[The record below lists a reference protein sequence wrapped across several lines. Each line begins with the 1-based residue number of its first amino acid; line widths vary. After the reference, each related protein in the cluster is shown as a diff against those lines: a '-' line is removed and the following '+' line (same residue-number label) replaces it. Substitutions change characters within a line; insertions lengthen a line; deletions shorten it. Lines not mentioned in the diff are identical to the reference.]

1 MPDKELD
8 FVSYNRITSKSDAFV
23 TSEELNCFVQYLP
36 STRATSY
43 NIKKEQHTAG
53 TTEDFQ
59 DYTVPDVSL
68 KISPKKLRRI
78 NPFHKNNSES
88 LLLHKFNTDPEI
100 IYPTVIKEVKTKKV
114 DYSGLM
120 LNPEQLEFL
129 LALQNVRNQS
139 VKENDTKLNIDEF
152 SVIEDRVKST
162 SFELDARYS
171 ELFVGKG
178 SGVLGSITEEAPTQT
193 FEQSQIGDYIKKMG
207 LNPNEVTIKKKFE
220 VRKGNLKDRPDVN
233 NFLQIVNTNNSSTST
248 NTIATGTQ
256 NTNNY
261 NLLNVNVDKSSGSS
275 VSIKQSKTNN
285 FRHELN
291 FDNKK
296 DIDIINNEIK
306 ISKNSFGQDI
316 DIDKIHKRLLEG
328 LNQSSLSNEFNY
340 FTQVKSARNYNI
352 FEFKEVL
359 NLTEKVSNNT
369 NYVSLSTYYDHYRTI
384 NNNYNQIKNDLN
396 FTNNQVEY
404 LTKISFNNKNTIN
417 KLFST
422 YNTYRNSILNM
433 INNITKVQKLVFNEN
448 DMQFKAGLIKTIS
461 NLNRTNVI
469 QINQLREQLNFS
481 NINMSFM
488 NQRMYRYEVNKI
500 EQTKKELNNLLNI
513 HNENNLISNI
523 LTSKIG
529 NTINQETILELINLT
544 SDETHVKNVVHIL
557 KQSTANV
564 HAVKNMIDFVN
575 LSKESNFNIDKI
587 NSQNISNIN
596 KILNLTN
603 QNLTVLSSN
612 RVSNNLFSSNSV
624 NLSQYEI
631 DQIQNSS
638 NILKNINLSEVKN
651 FSTILRS
658 YKSEE
663 IKNILNVPGIKNT
676 QNILNKL
683 DKNFK
688 ISNNNVSVQDLKTLN
703 LITEKI
709 DINKVNNITRKI
721 SQLNTN
727 NIEDIQQVSET
738 INLHS
743 DTFNK
748 IDLLS
753 SKVQKISKLT
763 SIENLTKKDIVELI
777 NIHKSTEKKNSLKIS
792 QNVTLSNQQVKN
804 LITLSKSYNENVF
817 ARNTYLENV
826 SQINLVSNAIKN
838 NQLFNVK
845 LSSIEAKEI
854 ANNLNVFS
862 DNKTEIK
869 KLSSVFNNRTIQ
881 NIDQSFIDNVNVFQ
895 TKISNFADKSKL
907 KETIESLNVTN
918 KNYNNIFS
926 NYRISQIIKK
936 SDLKENI
943 EQINIFETGKNS
955 VTINKYSFDS
965 NKKKIQNLYS
975 ELNLVQ
981 QNKIE
986 RKTSQNIS
994 QVFNELNQVTK
1005 DIKSE
1010 LKNVIRE
1017 QKNILRSTNNFVRAV
1032 SKSQNLGQQNLYDF
1046 LSFSNY
1052 VSNSKT
1058 SNTTKYGDYN
1068 QVYNLLNV
1076 SKAEADSGIKQ
1087 TVNKVVSEKIRLTQK
1102 TEKISFDIHKV
1113 NSDKIYKIFNTVKS
1127 TTNNYHEQREVEQKQ
1142 EKLIE
1147 KKVDQLLTNKIE
1159 LVTNNLVKNVLTK
1172 NEFDSIKRDIVY
1184 EILKVQNS
1192 TDEKLEQFKRETQ
1205 QTVQNMLDKFLRS

>member
-100 IYPTVIKEVKTKKV
+100 IYPTVIKEVKTKTV

-207 LNPNEVTIKKKFE
+207 LNPNEVTVKKKFE

-285 FRHELN
+285 YRHELN
-291 FDNKK
+291 FVNKK

-404 LTKISFNNKNTIN
+404 LTKVSFNNKNTIN

-422 YNTYRNSILNM
+422 HNTYRNSILNM

-500 EQTKKELNNLLNI
+500 EQIKKELNNLLNI

-544 SDETHVKNVVHIL
+544 SDETHVKNVVYIL

-575 LSKESNFNIDKI
+575 LSKESNFSIDKI

-663 IKNILNVPGIKNT
+663 IKNILNVPGIKNI
-676 QNILNKL
+676 QNIVNKL

-703 LITEKI
+703 LITERI

-738 INLHS
+738 INLQG
-743 DTFNK
+743 DTFKK

-763 SIENLTKKDIVELI
+763 SIENITNKDIVELI
-777 NIHKSTEKKNSLKIS
+777 NIHKSTENKNSFKIS

-804 LITLSKSYNENVF
+804 LINLSKSYNENVF
-817 ARNTYLENV
+817 ARNTYVENV

-845 LSSIEAKEI
+845 LSSVEAKEI

-862 DNKTEIK
+862 NNKTEIK
-869 KLSSVFNNRTIQ
+869 KLSSIFNNRTIQ

-986 RKTSQNIS
+986 RRTSQNIS

-1010 LKNVIRE
+1010 LKNVTRE

-1052 VSNSKT
+1052 VLNSKT

-1076 SKAEADSGIKQ
+1076 SKVEADSGIKQ

-1205 QTVQNMLDKFLRS
+1205 QTVQNMLEKFLRS

>member
-1 MPDKELD
+1 MPEKDLD
-8 FVSYNRITSKSDAFV
+8 FVPYDRITSKSDAFV
-23 TSEELNCFVQYLP
+23 TSEDLNCFVQYLP

-53 TTEDFQ
+53 TTEDYE

-162 SFELDARYS
+162 SFELNSRYS

-178 SGVLGSITEEAPTQT
+178 SGVLGSISDDAPTQS
-193 FEQSQIGDYIKKMG
+193 FEESQIGDYIKKLG
-207 LNPNEVTIKKKFE
+207 LNPNEVNIKKKFE
-220 VRKGNLKDRPDVN
+220 VRKGNLKDKPDVN
-233 NFLQIVNTNNSSTST
+233 NFLQIVNNDNTSSSKVI
-248 NTIATGTQ
+248 NTINTGTQ
-256 NTNNY
+256 STNNY

-275 VSIKQSKTNN
+275 VNIKHSKTNN

-291 FDNKK
+291 FVDKK
-296 DIDIINNEIK
+296 EINNVNNEIK

-316 DIDKIHKRLLEG
+316 DIDKIHRRLLEG
-328 LNQSSLSNEFNY
+328 LNQSSQSNEFNY

-352 FEFKEVL
+352 FEFKEIL

-369 NYVSLSTYYDHYRTI
+369 NYVSLSTYYDHYRTV

-422 YNTYRNSILNM
+422 HNTYRNSIMNM

-448 DMQFKAGLIKTIS
+448 DMQFKAGLIKTMS
-461 NLNRTNVI
+461 SLNRSNVI
-469 QINQLREQLNFS
+469 QINQLREQLNYS

-488 NQRMYRYEVNKI
+488 NQRMYRFEVNKI
-500 EQTKKELNNLLNI
+500 EQTKKELNNLLNVF
-513 HNENNLISNI
+513 NENNLISNI
-523 LTSKIG
+523 LTNKIG
-529 NTINQETILELINLT
+529 SAINQENILELINLT
-544 SDETHVKNVVHIL
+544 SDETHVKNVAYVL
-557 KQSTANV
+557 KQSTANI
-564 HAVKNMIDFVN
+564 HAVKNIIDYVN
-575 LSKESNFNIDKI
+575 LSKENNFNINKI

-596 KILNLTN
+596 KILNMTN
-603 QNLTVLSSN
+603 QSTNVLSSN
-612 RVSNNLFSSNSV
+612 KISNNIFSSNSI
-624 NLSQYEI
+624 NLSQQEI

-638 NILKNINLSEVKN
+638 NILKNINLSEVQTL
-651 FSTILRS
+651 STVLRS

-663 IKNILNVPGIKNT
+663 IRNVLNSPEIKNI
-676 QNILNKL
+676 QNI
-683 DKNFK
+683 FK
-688 ISNNNVSVQDLKTLN
+688 DFKTSNSNMSVQNLKSLN

-709 DINKVNNITRKI
+709 DINKINNITRKI
-721 SQLNTN
+721 SHLNTN

-743 DTFNK
+743 DTFKN

-763 SIENLTKKDIVELI
+763 SIENITNKDIVELI
-777 NIHKSTEKKNSLKIS
+777 NIHKSTENKNSFKIS
-792 QNVTLSNQQVKN
+792 QNVTLSNQQVNN
-804 LITLSKSYNENVF
+804 LINLSKSYSENVS
-817 ARNTYLENV
+817 AKNNYIENI
-826 SQINLVSNAIKN
+826 SQINLISNSIKN
-838 NQLFNVK
+838 NQLFNTK
-845 LSSIEAKEI
+845 LSSIEVKEI
-854 ANNLNVFS
+854 ANSLNVFS
-862 DNKTEIK
+862 NNKTEIK
-869 KLSSVFNNRTIQ
+869 KLSSIFNNRTIQ
-881 NIDQSFIDNVNVFQ
+881 SIDQSFVDNVNVFQ

-926 NYRISQIIKK
+926 NYKISQIIKK

-943 EQINIFETGKNS
+943 EQINIFESGKNS
-955 VTINKYSFDS
+955 TTINKYSFDS

-981 QNKIE
+981 ENKIE
-986 RKTSQNIS
+986 RRTSQNIS
-994 QVFNELNQVTK
+994 QVFSELNQVTK

-1010 LKNVIRE
+1010 LRNVIRE
-1017 QKNILRSTNNFVRAV
+1017 QKNIFRSTNNFVRAV

-1052 VSNSKT
+1052 VSTSKT

-1076 SKAEADSGIKQ
+1076 SKVEADNVVKK
-1087 TVNKVVSEKIRLTQK
+1087 TVNKVLSEKIRLTQK

-1113 NSDKIYKIFNTVKS
+1113 SSDKIYKIFNTVKS
-1127 TTNNYHEQREVEQKQ
+1127 TTNNYHEQREADQKQ

-1172 NEFDSIKRDIVY
+1172 NEFDSIKKDIVY

>member
-1 MPDKELD
+1 MPEKELD
-8 FVSYNRITSKSDAFV
+8 FVPYDRITSKSDAFV
-23 TSEELNCFVQYLP
+23 TCEDLNCFVQYLP

-78 NPFHKNNSES
+78 NAFHKNNSES
-88 LLLHKFNTDPEI
+88 LLLNKFNIDPEI
-100 IYPTVIKEVKTKKV
+100 IYPTVIKEVKTKQV
-114 DYSGLM
+114 DYSSLM
-120 LNPEQLEFL
+120 LNPDQLEFL
-129 LALQNVRNQS
+129 LALQSVRNKS

-152 SVIEDRVKST
+152 SVTEDKVKST

-171 ELFVGKG
+171 ELFIGKG
-178 SGVLGSITEEAPTQT
+178 NGLLGSIPDDAHPQSFEE
-193 FEQSQIGDYIKKMG
+193 SQISEHIKKFG
-207 LNPNEVTIKKKFE
+207 FNPNEVIVKKKFE
-220 VRKGNLKDRPDVN
+220 VRKGNLQERPDVN
-233 NFLQIVNTNNSSTST
+233 NFLQIVNTDNSSSK
-248 NTIATGTQ
+248 TISTGTQ
-256 NTNNY
+256 NSNNY
-261 NLLNVNVDKSSGSS
+261 NLLNINVDKSSDNS
-275 VSIKQSKTNN
+275 VNIKQSKTNN

-291 FDNKK
+291 FINKK
-296 DIDIINNEIK
+296 EINTFRNEFK
-306 ISKNSFGQDI
+306 ISKNSIEQDI
-316 DIDKIHKRLLEG
+316 DVDKIHRRLLDG
-328 LNQSSLSNEFNY
+328 LNQSSQSNQFNY
-340 FTQVKSARNYNI
+340 FTELKSSRNYNI

-359 NLTEKVSNNT
+359 NLTEKISNNT

-384 NNNYNQIKNDLN
+384 KNNYNQIKNDLN

-404 LTKISFNNKNTIN
+404 LTKINFNNKNTIN

-422 YNTYRNSILNM
+422 HNTYRNSIMNM

-448 DMQFKAGLIKTIS
+448 DLQFKAGLVKTMS
-461 NLNRTNVI
+461 TLNRTNVI
-469 QINQLREQLNFS
+469 EINQLKQQLNFS

-488 NQRMYRYEVNKI
+488 NQRMYRYEINKI

-513 HNENNLISNI
+513 FNENNFISNI
-523 LTSKIG
+523 LTNKIG
-529 NTINQETILELINLT
+529 SAVNQDNILELINLT
-544 SDETHVKNVVHIL
+544 SNENHVKNIVYVL
-557 KQSTANV
+557 KQSTANI
-564 HAVKNMIDFVN
+564 HAVKNIIDFVN
-575 LSKESNFNIDKI
+575 LSKENNFNIDKI

-596 KILNLTN
+596 KILNMTN
-603 QNLTVLSSN
+603 QNTNVLSSN
-612 RVSNNLFSSNSV
+612 KISNNIFSSNSI
-624 NLSQYEI
+624 NLSQEEI
-631 DQIQNSS
+631 NQIQNSS
-638 NILKNINLSEVKN
+638 NILKNINLSEVKS

-663 IKNILNVPGIKNT
+663 I
-676 QNILNKL
+676 QNILNAPEIRNSQNIFN
-683 DKNFK
+683 KNFK
-688 ISNNNVSVQDLKTLN
+688 ISNSNVEIQDLKSLN

-709 DINKVNNITRKI
+709 DINKINNITRKI
-721 SQLNTN
+721 SQLNTS

-743 DTFNK
+743 DTFEK
-748 IDLLS
+748 INLLS
-753 SKVQKISKLT
+753 SKIQKISKLT
-763 SIENLTKKDIVELI
+763 SIENITNKDIVELI
-777 NIHKSTEKKNSLKIS
+777 NIHKSTENKNSFKIS
-792 QNVTLSNQQVKN
+792 QNVTLSSQQVNN
-804 LITLSKSYNENVF
+804 LINLSKSYS
-817 ARNTYLENV
+817 ENV
-826 SQINLVSNAIKN
+826 SARNNYIENVSKINLVSNSIKN
-838 NQLFNVK
+838 NQLLNVK
-845 LSSIEAKEI
+845 LSSIEVKNI
-854 ANNLNVFS
+854 SDNLNIFS
-862 DNKTEIK
+862 SNKTEIK
-869 KLSSVFNNRTIQ
+869 KLSSIFNNKAIQ
-881 NIDQSFIDNVNVFQ
+881 NIDQSFVDNVNVFQ

-926 NYRISQIIKK
+926 NYKISQIIKK

-943 EQINIFETGKNS
+943 EQINIFESGKNS
-955 VTINKYSFDS
+955 TTINKYSFES
-965 NKKKIQNLYS
+965 NKKKVQNLYS

-981 QNKIE
+981 ENKIE

-1010 LKNVIRE
+1010 LKSVIKE
-1017 QKNILRSTNNFVRAV
+1017 QKNILKSTNNFVRAV

-1046 LSFSNY
+1046 LSFSSY
-1052 VSNSKT
+1052 ITTSKT

-1076 SKAEADSGIKQ
+1076 SKVEADNVVKK
-1087 TVNKVVSEKIRLTQK
+1087 TVNKVLSEKIRLTQK

-1113 NSDKIYKIFNTVKS
+1113 SSDKIYKIFNTVKS
-1127 TTNNYHEQREVEQKQ
+1127 TTNNYHEQREADQKQ

-1172 NEFDSIKRDIVY
+1172 NEFDSIKKDIVY

>member
-1 MPDKELD
+1 MPEKDLD
-8 FVSYNRITSKSDAFV
+8 FVPYNRITSKSDAFV

-43 NIKKEQHTAG
+43 NIKKDQHTAG

-162 SFELDARYS
+162 SFELNSRYS

-178 SGVLGSITEEAPTQT
+178 SGVLGSISEEAPTQT

-207 LNPNEVTIKKKFE
+207 LNPNEVTVKKKFE
-220 VRKGNLKDRPDVN
+220 VRKGNLKDKPDVN
-233 NFLQIVNTNNSSTST
+233 NFLQIVNTNISST
-248 NTIATGTQ
+248 NTNTINTGTQ

-275 VSIKQSKTNN
+275 VNIKHSKTNN

-291 FDNKK
+291 FVDKK
-296 DIDIINNEIK
+296 EINNVNNEIK

-328 LNQSSLSNEFNY
+328 LNQSSQSNEFNY

-352 FEFKEVL
+352 FEFKEIL

-369 NYVSLSTYYDHYRTI
+369 NYVSLSTYYDHYRTV

-422 YNTYRNSILNM
+422 HNTYRNSILNM

-448 DMQFKAGLIKTIS
+448 DMQFKAGLIKTMS

-469 QINQLREQLNFS
+469 QINQLKEQLNFS

-513 HNENNLISNI
+513 FNENNLISNI
-523 LTSKIG
+523 LTNKIG
-529 NTINQETILELINLT
+529 SAINQENILELINLT
-544 SDETHVKNVVHIL
+544 SDNTHVKNVAYVL
-557 KQSTANV
+557 KQSTANI
-564 HAVKNMIDFVN
+564 HAVKNIIDFVN
-575 LSKESNFNIDKI
+575 LSKENNFNIDKI
-587 NSQNISNIN
+587 NSQHISNIN
-596 KILNLTN
+596 KILNMTN
-603 QNLTVLSSN
+603 QNTNVLSSN
-612 RVSNNLFSSNSV
+612 KISNNIFSSNLT
-624 NLSQYEI
+624 NLSQEEI
-631 DQIQNSS
+631 NQIQNTS
-638 NILKNINLSEVKN
+638 NILKNINLSEVKS

-663 IKNILNVPGIKNT
+663 IKNILNIPDIKNT
-676 QNILNKL
+676 QNIFN
-683 DKNFK
+683 KNFK
-688 ISNNNVSVQDLKTLN
+688 ISNSNVSIQDLKSLN

-709 DINKVNNITRKI
+709 DVNKINNITRKI

-743 DTFNK
+743 DTFKK

-763 SIENLTKKDIVELI
+763 SIENITNKDIVELI
-777 NIHKSTEKKNSLKIS
+777 NIHKSTENKNSFKIS
-792 QNVTLSNQQVKN
+792 QNVTLSNQQVNN
-804 LITLSKSYNENVF
+804 LINLSKSYSENIS

-826 SQINLVSNAIKN
+826 SNINLVSNSIKN

-854 ANNLNVFS
+854 ANSLNVFS
-862 DNKTEIK
+862 NNKTEIK
-869 KLSSVFNNRTIQ
+869 KLSSIFSNRTIQ
-881 NIDQSFIDNVNVFQ
+881 NIDQSFVDNVNVFQ

-926 NYRISQIIKK
+926 NYKISQIIKK

-943 EQINIFETGKNS
+943 EQINIFESGKNS
-955 VTINKYSFDS
+955 TTINKYSFDS

-981 QNKIE
+981 ENKIE
-986 RKTSQNIS
+986 RRTSQNVS

-1017 QKNILRSTNNFVRAV
+1017 QKNILKSTNNFVRAV

-1052 VSNSKT
+1052 VSNSKV
-1058 SNTTKYGDYN
+1058 SNTAKYGDYN

-1076 SKAEADSGIKQ
+1076 SKVEADSGIKK
-1087 TVNKVVSEKIRLTQK
+1087 TVNKVVSEKIRLTHK
-1102 TEKISFDIHKV
+1102 TEKISFDIHKI

>member
-1 MPDKELD
+1 MPEKELD
-8 FVSYNRITSKSDAFV
+8 FIPYNRITSKSDAFV
-23 TSEELNCFVQYLP
+23 TSEELDCFVQYLP
-36 STRATSY
+36 STRATSH

-53 TTEDFQ
+53 TTEDFS
-59 DYTVPDVSL
+59 DYKVPDVSL

-88 LLLHKFNTDPEI
+88 LLLNKFNTDPEI
-100 IYPTVIKEVKTKKV
+100 IYPTVIKEIKAKQV

-139 VKENDTKLNIDEF
+139 VKENDTKLNIEEF

-178 SGVLGSITEEAPTQT
+178 SGVLASISEEAPGKT
-193 FEQSQIGDYIKKMG
+193 FEESQIGDYIKKMG

-248 NTIATGTQ
+248 NTITTGTQ

-291 FDNKK
+291 FVNKK
-296 DIDIINNEIK
+296 DIDITNNEIK

-352 FEFKEVL
+352 FEFKEIL

-513 HNENNLISNI
+513 HNQNNLISNI

-529 NTINQETILELINLT
+529 NTISQETILELINLS

-603 QNLTVLSSN
+603 QNLTVLSSS
-612 RVSNNLFSSNSV
+612 RVSNNLFSSNSD
-624 NLSQYEI
+624 NLSQDAI

-658 YKSEE
+658 HKSEE

-676 QNILNKL
+676 QNILS
-683 DKNFK
+683 KNFK
-688 ISNNNVSVQDLKTLN
+688 ISNNNVSIQDLKTLN
-703 LITEKI
+703 MITERI

-738 INLHS
+738 INLQG
-743 DTFNK
+743 DTFKK

-763 SIENLTKKDIVELI
+763 SIENITNKDIVELI
-777 NIHKSTEKKNSLKIS
+777 NIHKNIKNNNNFKVS
-792 QNVTLSNQQVKN
+792 QNVNLSNQQVKN
-804 LITLSKSYNENVF
+804 LINLSKTYNENVF

-826 SQINLVSNAIKN
+826 SQINLISNAIKN

-862 DNKTEIK
+862 NNKTEIK
-869 KLSSVFNNRTIQ
+869 KLNSIFNNRTIQ

-926 NYRISQIIKK
+926 NYKISQIIKK

-986 RKTSQNIS
+986 RRTSQNIS

-1052 VSNSKT
+1052 VSSSKT

-1076 SKAEADSGIKQ
+1076 SKVTADNGIKQ

-1192 TDEKLEQFKRETQ
+1192 TDEKLEQIKRETQ